1 MKLRYVCAVLLF
13 LLPRSV
19 AGQLRVPAPVGYVN
33 DFAGVIP
40 QPQRDSIQRIIDE
53 VRAKSGGEI
62 VVVTLPRLEGQ
73 PVEDVALQIGRDW
86 KIGQKG
92 APTDSAR
99 NTGTVLLIVP
109 KESSDDGKGHL
120 WIATGTGTSRFFT
133 AAQAGLPLTSN
144 VVNFDIISSTEI
156 IMSFVANTVVPG
168 VGTVT
173 PRDIVKFTA
182 TSLGTTT
189 AGSFSL
195 YFKGSNVGLSAS
207 SEKIDAIGT
216 LPGGDLQQPIAGVMT
231 APAGMASLAT
241 ATVTISRRSRS
252 SVAASTKA
260 RSLSTRRPLT

>member
-133 AAQAGLPLTSN
+133 AAQAGRIRDSYMIPAFREGAYGTGILLGVIGIAARYADAFHFQLTGVALPQDTVQPVARHATRIPF
-144 VVNFDIISSTEI
+144 VVWIII
-156 IMSFVANTVVPG
+156 IFVVLSVIRG
-168 VGTVT
+168 GGGGRT
-173 PRDIVKFTA
+173 PRP
-182 TSLGTTT
+182 GC
-189 AGSFSL
+189 
-195 YFKGSNVGLSAS
+195 
-207 SEKIDAIGT
+207 
-216 LPGGDLQQPIAGVMT
+216 PGGSRPGARR
-231 APAGMASLAT
+231 AR
-241 ATVTISRRSRS
+241 SRR
-252 SVAASTKA
+252 AACGW
-260 RSLSTRRPLT
+260 